1 MARSIPSRSP
11 AKNQNGS
18 DPGGGGGDAQASDA
32 NGEFLTERLE
42 PGTYEFVGE
51 LYLPLTPAQQRF
63 SGIPTPRYVGK
74 KLVVVPESGNMPEL
88 VIELLDTQKN

>member
-1 MARSIPSRSP
+1 
-11 AKNQNGS
+11 
-18 DPGGGGGDAQASDA
+18 
-32 NGEFLTERLE
+32 
-42 PGTYEFVGE
+42 
-51 LYLPLTPAQQRF
+51 LTPAQQRF